1 MSSKT
6 RFGRSSRGFGAFI
19 GLVLCTAAMLA
30 SAEVFPFFDGG
41 WPVSETSTAATG
53 AVVTAVSIGVRT
65 AVPSVGCSLSTHP
78 PALTVTI
85 R

>member
-1 MSSKT
+1 MLSSI
-6 RFGRSSRGFGAFI
+6 RFGRSNRAFGTFLGI
-19 GLVLCTAAMLA
+19 TLCSAAMLA
-30 SAEVFPFFDGG
+30 SAEDFPFFDSG
-41 WPVSETSTAATG
+41 WPVSDTSTAATG

-65 AVPSVGCSLSTHP
+65 PMASAGCSLNTHP